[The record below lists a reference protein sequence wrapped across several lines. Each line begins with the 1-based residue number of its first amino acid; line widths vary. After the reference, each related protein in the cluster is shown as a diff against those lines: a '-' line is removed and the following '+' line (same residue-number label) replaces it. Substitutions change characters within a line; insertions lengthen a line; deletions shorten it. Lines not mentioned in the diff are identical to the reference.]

1 MSAEPASPSLWR
13 LEMRATLALAWPLI
27 VTNLAQSLIQATD
40 VILLGWAGAGTLAA
54 GTLGVNVYIIFLI
67 FGLGLVTA
75 AAPLMAAAGGAR
87 RPGVRDGRRPAR
99 QALWAATAVAVP
111 VWAVLWNTGAILVA
125 FG

>member
-54 GTLGVNVYIIFLI
+54 GTLGVNVYLIFLI

-75 AAPLMAAAGGAR
+75 AAPLMAAEIGAR
-87 RPGVRDGRRPAR
+87 RPSGPHPRAAAPPALPAPHRRRP
-99 QALWAATAVAVP
+99 P
-111 VWAVLWNTGAILVA
+111 
-125 FG
+125 